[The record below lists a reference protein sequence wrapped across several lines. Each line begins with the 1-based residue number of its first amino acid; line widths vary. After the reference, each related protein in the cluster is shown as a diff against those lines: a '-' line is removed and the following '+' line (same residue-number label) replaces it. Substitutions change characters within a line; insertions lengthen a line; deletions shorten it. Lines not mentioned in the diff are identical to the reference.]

1 MIYLILIGGGE
12 RREWP
17 FIDIEHSF
25 LLAVG
30 CKMFADGSSL
40 IILNK
45 TKCDEPSE
53 CSGKKEID
61 LTRTWHGCSMLPNK
75 TQYLHNDTWRALE
88 VKNGS
93 FEITPGQPFLKV
105 FQTLLRTKVKEIR

>member
-1 MIYLILIGGGE
+1 MIGGRE
-12 RREWP
+12 KREWA

-25 LLAVG
+25 LQAVG
-30 CKMFADGSSL
+30 CEMLADSSSL

-45 TKCDEPSE
+45 TKCDEHSE

-61 LTRTWHGCSMLPNK
+61 LISTWYGCSMVPNK

-88 VKNGS
+88 VKSGS